1 MVRCYYIFVMGCI
14 LLSGCTKP
22 SITEVQEQSNIT
34 PVQVRL
40 IQPNPKKITKKQRKE
55 LRLYLGTFY
64 CGRKKSA
71 WQQARQKILQMGP
84 EGTEA
89 LCIFMI
95 KFFSGGKKY
104 IAWQSRRVDAAKYWE
119 SAVQELTT
127 IGPPAIPYVIYAMA
141 HRGAGNTGRML
152 CSRTLVKI
160 GKSAVQPLVN
170 NLQRGSKRFRR
181 TVLETLSEIGDTRAV
196 PAIVNLYQNLPHP
209 KKATDDM
216 SKDPFFDLRFYCI
229 KALGKL
235 RDEQG
240 LPSIA
245 QALDDPSKM
254 VVRQSIESL
263 LLFNSPKALPILQKA
278 LKTTETYFTGYRPK
292 LKRKIAWIEYN
303 TP

>member
-1 MVRCYYIFVMGCI
+1 MVRYYYIFMIGYLLLGGCA
-14 LLSGCTKP
+14 KP
-22 SITEVQEQSNIT
+22 SITRVQEQANIT
-34 PVQVRL
+34 PVQVQL
-40 IQPNPKKITKKQRKE
+40 IQPNPKKITGKQRKE
-55 LRLYLGTFY
+55 LRLYLSTFY
-64 CGRKKSA
+64 RGRKKKE
-71 WQQARQKILQMGP
+71 WQLARQKILQMGP

-104 IAWQSRRVDAAKYWE
+104 VAWKSRRTDATKYWE
-119 SAVQELTT
+119 DAVQELSI

-152 CSRTLVKI
+152 CSRTLVNI
-160 GKSAVQPLVN
+160 GKPAVQPLIN

-181 TVLETLSEIGDTRAV
+181 TVLETLSEIGEIKAV
-196 PAIVNLYQNLPHP
+196 PAIVNLYQSLPRP
-209 KKATDDM
+209 KKTTDDI
-216 SKDPFFDLRFYCI
+216 SEDPFFDLRFYCI

-235 RDEQG
+235 RSEQG

-245 QALDDPSKM
+245 RALDDPSQM
-254 VVRQSIESL
+254 VVQQGIESL

-278 LKTTETYFTGYRPK
+278 LKITERYFTGYRPK

-303 TP
+303 M